1 MVNVF
6 SPIQGSHP
14 HLSLTLHHS
23 TVAST
28 LGEMEMESPSLSQR
42 MKIFAR
48 WDERHVM
55 HMIFEMQNVLVQ
67 SKDDASSQGE
77 QVDVDFS

>member
-1 MVNVF
+1 
-6 SPIQGSHP
+6 
-14 HLSLTLHHS
+14 
-23 TVAST
+23 
-28 LGEMEMESPSLSQR
+28 MEMESPSLSQR